1 MAVAKVVNLTEEQYK
16 QVTEYLAQPKA
27 TKKAA
32 CEMIGI
38 SYNTKKLAELIE
50 RYEQRETAAK
60 AARAAKRKTAVTLP
74 EVALW
79 ITAYLNGES
88 PAEIAESCYR
98 SEAVVKHHL
107 EKHGAM
113 LRKVGKVDRLNPPAL
128 PEQCISDT
136 FDVGQYVWVAAYNCV
151 GVVKGFY
158 KNAVKVWVLSE
169 GIQEHS
175 YQAPWE
181 LGSLKHL
188 ESIGVKLES
197 FTHYMKGDEVR
208 STLVETMIAANKRAP
223 KKDL

>member
-1 MAVAKVVNLTEEQYK
+1 MTVTRVVNLTEEQYK
-16 QVTEYLAQPKA
+16 RVTEYLAQPKA

-32 CEMIGI
+32 CEMLGI

-50 RYEQRETAAK
+50 RFEQRETAAK
-60 AARAAKRKTAVTLP
+60 AARLAKRKTAVTLP
-74 EVALW
+74 EVAMW
-79 ITAYLNGES
+79 VTAYLNGES
-88 PAEIAESCYR
+88 PSEIADGAYR
-98 SEAVVKHHL
+98 SESVVKLHL

-113 LRKVGKVDRLNPPAL
+113 LRRVGKVDRLNPPML
-128 PEQCISDT
+128 PEQCMSDD
-136 FDVGQYVWVAAYNCV
+136 FEVGQYVWVAAYNCV

-188 ESIGVKLES
+188 EAIGVRLEA

-208 STLVETMIAANKRAP
+208 STLVETMIAANKRTKAA
-223 KKDL
+223 D